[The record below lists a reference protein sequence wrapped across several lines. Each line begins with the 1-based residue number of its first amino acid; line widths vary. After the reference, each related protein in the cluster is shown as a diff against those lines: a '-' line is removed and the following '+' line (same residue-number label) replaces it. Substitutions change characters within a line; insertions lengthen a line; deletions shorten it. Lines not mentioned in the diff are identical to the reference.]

1 MSKLRKKSREVL
13 KVQIIWNLVGHCK
26 KLGYYSVEMENHLM
40 DLSRV
45 TLPDIFSKA
54 HSGSGIE
61 NILYTIESN
70 LESRNT
76 V

>member
-1 MSKLRKKSREVL
+1 M
-13 KVQIIWNLVGHCK
+13 KVQIMWSLVGYCK
-26 KLGYYSVEMENHLM
+26 KLGYYSTGMENHLM
-40 DLSRV
+40 GLSRI

-54 HSGSGIE
+54 HSDSGIE

-76 V
+76 F